1 LIKGGKTVDE
11 NLAKIVLAALVLLAG
26 ATVAIRFV
34 VKRTK
39 KSVTKTIQKDN
50 IVGGDQAGRDINKKI
65 ERT

>member
-11 NLAKIVLAALVLLAG
+11 LFVKIVLAVLVLAG
-26 ATVAIRFV
+26 ATVAVRFV
-34 VKRTK
+34 IKRTK

>member
-1 LIKGGKTVDE
+1 MIKGGKTVDE
-11 NLAKIVLAALVLLAG
+11 IFVKIVLAVLVLAG
-26 ATVAIRFV
+26 ATVAVRFV

-39 KSVTKTIQKDN
+39 KSVTKTIQKNN

>member
-1 LIKGGKTVDE
+1 MDE
-11 NLAKIVLAALVLLAG
+11 IFVKIVLAVLVLAG
-26 ATVAIRFV
+26 ATVAVRFV